1 MLSVILMTAC
11 TTQKRKGELSGLGK
25 LYHNTTAH
33 YNGYF
38 NANEL
43 VNASIISLAD
53 QHQDNYNQLLEV
65 YPYIAASNPQAAA
78 ADLDQAVEKVA
89 TVVSLHRYSQ
99 WTDDCYLLVGK
110 AQFLKKDYESAE
122 STLRYLLEE
131 YSPDKLKKKS
141 KKVKKGSSSSASKS
155 GSKAQSN
162 AKEAKK
168 EKIDKAK
175 EQAKKRKEAN
185 RQAKKNRKKKSS
197 SSSKGKKNTAQNYH
211 NRLRGTEI

>member
-1 MLSVILMTAC
+1 LKQAYKAGLVLLSVMLITAC

-43 VNASIISLAD
+43 VNGSMISLAD

-110 AQFLKKDYESAE
+110 AQFLKKDYESA
-122 STLRYLLEE
+122 
-131 YSPDKLKKKS
+131 
-141 KKVKKGSSSSASKS
+141 
-155 GSKAQSN
+155 
-162 AKEAKK
+162 
-168 EKIDKAK
+168 
-175 EQAKKRKEAN
+175 
-185 RQAKKNRKKKSS
+185 
-197 SSSKGKKNTAQNYH
+197 
-211 NRLRGTEI
+211 